1 MSNVLSTVVLLEGT
15 KLTRPQSSLII
26 SLIILIRD
34 TRAGAGIRD
43 TRAKAGIRHAR
54 KQVVSLS
61 KLTPAPFRDRETTGD
76 ESVAAPCVWM

>member
-26 SLIILIRD
+26 SLIIL
-34 TRAGAGIRD
+34 IRD

-76 ESVAAPCVWM
+76 ESVAVPCVWM